1 MSGPTFNI
9 FKEIAN
15 VFLNKFKAAIG
26 TFYRAFRYQLI
37 VNDEKKA
44 NK

>member
-1 MSGPTFNI
+1 MSGRAFNI

-26 TFYRAFRYQLI
+26 TFTARS
-37 VNDEKKA
+37 DTS
-44 NK
+44 

>member
-1 MSGPTFNI
+1 MSGP
-9 FKEIAN
+9 N

-37 VNDEKKA
+37 VNDEKKT